1 MPGEKIF
8 KPDPK
13 DYDGKSPMVGPTV
26 TITSEPSPVEE
37 KNHWETSIMRQH
49 GETSLLEM
57 SLNDCRICKIECY
70 DLISMER
77 LR

>member
-1 MPGEKIF
+1 MPGEKVF
-8 KPDPK
+8 KSDPK

-49 GETSLLEM
+49 GEISLL
-57 SLNDCRICKIECY
+57 
-70 DLISMER
+70 DLRVFFCLFQRNILFNHS
-77 LR
+77 